1 VAIVRGPGLRE
12 ADVSLQKEFVFSE
25 SKRLEFRTELFNVT
39 NTPILNAPGNFLGG
53 GLGLINSS
61 QGERNIQLAL
71 KLYY

>member
-1 VAIVRGPGLRE
+1 LRT
-12 ADVSLQKEFVFSE
+12 ADISLEKEFLFSQ
-25 SKRLEFRTELFNVT
+25 SKRLEFRVEFFNFT
-39 NTPILNAPGNFLGG
+39 NTPILNAPGVFLGS